1 MARVDRPV
9 RCLGVL
15 EGRWHPDYLSGL
27 TTATERD
34 PRPGDATT
42 ESTLPRLDPRIVGA
56 QSQTVI
62 VEVLQGGY
70 PQLGGT
76 SLGVGYYLADEATA
90 DARGFMVPITVQ
102 DWRSITATSDDP
114 TTGQDAAYD
123 PLTGRVML
131 RCADALALFDPHT
144 DALTAITDPTDV
156 DWSGLAVAYM
166 QDGTGRAVIAGLD
179 YAAVSDDHGATWV
192 QVGGGTRDTF
202 TGSPTWRTGSE
213 LHHFRLCPDGTG
225 NLLWMGIEDVGGS
238 DSDPRFAASDDNGVS
253 WTEIVIDTS
262 GTETSKYFDMSP
274 HPDGGIAFVSIIND
288 GGDCAVR
295 FWMLPNAYTSLDDV
309 DAVTVIPTVA
319 GSRALVHLACDTN
332 GVIWLYMGVSPSSL
346 SEVEVYFS
354 TDRGLTWTQTS
365 DHWNAAINAP
375 LGRLCPHPYGG
386 LAMSAALDD
395 ASVGLAQLGGWT
407 APGRRGNDWAEV
419 SGTRSDLV
427 YLGPALPTAYGMT
440 SGGTGGGDSSG
451 PGYFVVRTLGVA
463 ATRWYD
469 ADIET
474 GAVDAASA
482 EAIVSVATGSTDRAC
497 KIRLVA
503 REAGVTQRRVSIEL
517 SDDEFR
523 VYDEVGSAVLSGPHA
538 VDLTLPTHFRLSFD
552 GATGRVMWK
561 QTPST
566 LWEQAALTGIATD
579 TGAASDGASVRFG
592 VLDSTTGTELN
603 VWKIAARAIDADR
616 LQGLNNV
623 GIGATV
629 YPCPDAH
636 DATRERAAYLTIRGG
651 PSLPG
656 ELHTIPPSYGY
667 PLSATFPTVE
677 PSPSRPW
684 RTAAALSADED
695 CLVDLGVDS
704 DPGLSPSVALVIRN
718 ANVRRIDLLAMEH
731 GGSSVSVV
739 ETLDLATGFT
749 NLDYALDGN
758 RLSPAGSSTA
768 GARYLRKNELAG
780 CVAILAGPE
789 SYRISGNTAG
799 WFDATASVPACV
811 YLEGVDPD
819 DPPASSG
826 TVDLV
831 WHSGVLVYHQAPGVV
846 YRYWGWR
853 VRSGNKP
860 PDAEGYAQIGNAY
873 LFGLAALGKQWSNG
887 EEIRAVGNVR
897 STVDDAGT
905 ERRQQLGPTK
915 RELSIVWDDGA
926 RQARSIRRE
935 DGVDADYLGP
945 DGVPLVA
952 RDDVA
957 GQLTGVLEGA
967 KGGALPVLVVLAPVG
982 DASGGVAT
990 ETITDASLWL
1000 VGYAQE
1006 VRDTHAIVDDQRG
1019 GAPSELVRNSIG
1031 TIVEAV

>member
-76 SLGVGYYLADEATA
+76 SLGVGYYLAGEATA
-90 DARGFMVPITVQ
+90 DARGFMAPITVQ
-102 DWRSITATSDDP
+102 DVRATAATYVGSADRY
-114 TTGQDAAYD
+114 DAAYD
-123 PLTGRVML
+123 PLTGRVAVLIHETMAVYNPHDDTM
-131 RCADALALFDPHT
+131 ADV
-144 DALTAITDPTDV
+144 TDPTDV
-156 DWSGLAVAYM
+156 VWTGLACAYM
-166 QDGTGRAVIAGLD
+166 QDGTGRLVVVGLD

-192 QVGGGTRDTF
+192 QVGSGADTAL
-202 TGSPTWRTGSE
+202 GSPTW
-213 LHHFRLCPDGTG
+213 
-225 NLLWMGIEDVGGS
+225 VGGS
-238 DSDPRFAASDDNGVS
+238 GSFRLVPDGFGNLAYFAAEDAGGGHVDIRVAASDDIGVS
-253 WTEIVIDTS
+253 WTDVPST
-262 GTETSKYFDMSP
+262 TTNTPKLFDAAP
-274 HPDGGIAFVSIIND
+274 HPDGGIAVIAYDN
-288 GGDCAVR
+288 GGGTHRAVR
-295 FWMLPNAYTSLDDV
+295 FWMLPNAFTSLDDV
-309 DAVTVIPTVA
+309 DPIDVVPESNTQRDHVA
-319 GSRALVHLACDTN
+319 IACDTN
-332 GVIWLYMGVSPSSL
+332 GVIWAHVGVGSPATSI
-346 SEVEVYFS
+346 EVYFS
-354 TDRGLTWTQTS
+354 ADRGLTWTQAS
-365 DHWNAAINAP
+365 DYASTYWSSN
-375 LGRLCPHPYGG
+375 RVKVRMCPHPYGG
-386 LAMSAALDD
+386 LAGAMLSTSGAGI
-395 ASVGLAQLGGWT
+395 GLAQLGGWT
-407 APGRRGNDWAEV
+407 APGRRGNDWQV
-419 SGTRSDLV
+419 DSGTRHDLV
-427 YLGPALPTAYGMT
+427 YLGWGAPNTDYSLTL
-440 SGGTGGGDSSG
+440 GGTGGTGTQAD
-451 PGYFVVRTLGVA
+451 GYFRVYTGGVA

-469 ADIET
+469 ADVET

-482 EAIVSVATGSTDRAC
+482 EAIVAVTTGSTNRAC

-517 SDDEFR
+517 SEDEFR

-552 GATGRVMWK
+552 GGTGRIMWR

-579 TGAASDGASVRFG
+579 TGAASDGASIRFG
-592 VLDSTTGTELN
+592 VLDSTTSTELN
-603 VWKIAARAIDADR
+603 VWKIAARGTDADR
-616 LQGLNNV
+616 LQGLNNI

-731 GGSSVSVV
+731 GGASVSVV
-739 ETLDLATGFT
+739 ATLDLADGFT
-749 NLDYALDGN
+749 NMDYALDGN
-758 RLSPAGSSTA
+758 RLSPAGSTS

-780 CVAILAGPE
+780 CVAVLAGPE
-789 SYRISGNTAG
+789 SYRIAGNTAG
-799 WFDATASVPACV
+799 WFDAASSVPACV

-819 DPPASSG
+819 DPPPSSG

-853 VRSGNKP
+853 VRGGNKP

-990 ETITDASLWL
+990 ETITDASLWM
-1000 VGYAQE
+1000 VGYMQE

-1019 GAPSELVRNSIG
+1019 GGASELVRNSIG